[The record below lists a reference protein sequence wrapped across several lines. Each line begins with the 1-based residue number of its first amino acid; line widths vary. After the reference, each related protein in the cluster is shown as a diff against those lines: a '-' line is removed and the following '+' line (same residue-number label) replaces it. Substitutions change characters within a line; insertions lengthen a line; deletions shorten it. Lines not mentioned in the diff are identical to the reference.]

1 MNTSFLSFLLTF
13 CIAFSVTAQEEKE
26 VNCEGVKSGTF
37 VIPSDDVVPL
47 STKIVRTEKFQ
58 TEYISDGSQRSS
70 RLKWLTDCSYL
81 IVPDAK
87 KENEDP
93 NEALFRKYG
102 GLMVTYTA
110 RKGDTIYF
118 TAQLR
123 ELKNSDVK
131 GYMIKVK

>member
-1 MNTSFLSFLLTF
+1 MN
-13 CIAFSVTAQEEKE
+13 AQDANK
-26 VNCEGVKSGTF
+26 VNCDDVKTGVF
-37 VIPSDDVVPL
+37 IIPNDDVVPL
-47 STKIVRTEKFQ
+47 STKIVRNEGFQ

-93 NEALFRKYG
+93 DEGLLRKYG
-102 GLMVTYTA
+102 GLLVTYTA

-118 TAQLR
+118 TAKLR
-123 ELKNSDVK
+123 EMKNSDVK

>member
-1 MNTSFLSFLLTF
+1 MTF
-13 CIAFSVTAQEEKE
+13 CIAFSMNAQDANK
-26 VNCEGVKSGTF
+26 VNC
-37 VIPSDDVVPL
+37 DDVKTGVFIIPNDDIVPL
-47 STKIVRTEKFQ
+47 STKIVRNEGFQ

-93 NEALFRKYG
+93 DEGLLRKYG
-102 GLMVTYTA
+102 GLLVTYTA

-118 TAQLR
+118 TAKLR
-123 ELKNSDVK
+123 EMKNSDVK